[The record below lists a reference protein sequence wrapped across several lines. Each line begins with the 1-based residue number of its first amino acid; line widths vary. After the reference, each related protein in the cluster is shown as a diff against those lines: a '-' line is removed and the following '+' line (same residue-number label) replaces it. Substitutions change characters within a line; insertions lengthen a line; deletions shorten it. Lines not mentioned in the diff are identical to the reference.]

1 MRKMSRAGASRF
13 IIGIL
18 LARRNDGRVAAR
30 PDRCK
35 LRGFGEACLDL
46 ILAGFGSPQKMRRA
60 IQPDPKPFEAA
71 LPQYDRLLLKPRSD
85 GAL

>member
-1 MRKMSRAGASRF
+1 MTVVWRQDLIGASK
-13 IIGIL
+13 GTS
-18 LARRNDGRVAAR
+18 
-30 PDRCK
+30 
-35 LRGFGEACLDL
+35 GEACLDL
-46 ILAGFGSPQKMRRA
+46 ILVGFGPPQTMRRA